1 MENREMSVTKR
12 QTGLLLVMIEIDPAY
27 EDDFNR
33 WYREEHYPERM
44 ACPGFL
50 SGRRFVAVEGEPKYL
65 AIYDLASPDVLASE
79 DYKKIVGP
87 SEWTRSLLPHFVKQ
101 IRNVYVEIDP

>member
-1 MENREMSVTKR
+1 MEITKR
-12 QTGLLLVMIEIDPAY
+12 ERGLLLVMIEIDPAY

-50 SGRRFVAVEGEPKYL
+50 SGKRYLATEGEPKYL
-65 AIYDLASPDVLASE
+65 AIYELESPAVLESE
-79 DYKKIVGP
+79 DYKKIAGP
-87 SEWTRSLLPHFVKQ
+87 SEWTRRLEPHFVKRV
-101 IRNVYVEIDP
+101 RNVYVEIDP